1 MTNEK
6 NQMDFTGHLKHLED
20 AQSVE
25 LPVDEKTL
33 TDSELEQAGLVKT
46 SAFVRTKKSKNALRV
61 LKHRDKKAQEGIK
74 QLNIEV
80 PEQHRDTLK
89 AIAKQLK
96 ESGEVKPDQIALL
109 PTAKSGDNSKSSES
123 KKTAQQEART
133 DDKTSLPDECVI
145 IGNKCAEIAAKGGFK
160 AWILKKMV

>member
-6 NQMDFTGHLKHLED
+6 NQMDFSGHLKHLED

-25 LPVDEKTL
+25 LPHDEKTL

-46 SAFVRTKKSKNALRV
+46 SAFVRTRKSKNALRV
-61 LKHRDKKAQEGIK
+61 QKHKDKKAEQGIK

-80 PEQHRDTLK
+80 PEQYRDIFK
-89 AIAKQLK
+89 AIAKELK
-96 ESGEVKPDQIALL
+96 ENGTVSQENMAIFPMQ
-109 PTAKSGDNSKSSES
+109 SGDNIKSPES

-133 DDKTSLPDECVI
+133 DDKTPLSDECVI
-145 IGNKCAEIAAKGGFK
+145 IGKKCAEIVSQGGFK
-160 AWILKKMV
+160 AWILKKIV

>member
-6 NQMDFTGHLKHLED
+6 NQMDFSGHLKHLED

-25 LPVDEKTL
+25 LPHDEKTL

-46 SAFVRTKKSKNALRV
+46 SAFVRTRKSKNALRV
-61 LKHRDKKAQEGIK
+61 QKHKDKKAEQGIK

-80 PEQHRDTLK
+80 PEQYRDALK
-89 AIAKQLK
+89 SIAKQLK
-96 ESGEVKPDQIALL
+96 DNGTVEQDQIELL
-109 PTAKSGDNSKSSES
+109 PTAKSED

-133 DDKTSLPDECVI
+133 DDKTPLSDECVT
-145 IGNKCAEIAAKGGFK
+145 IGKKCAEIVARGGLK

>member
-1 MTNEK
+1 MTDDK
-6 NQMDFTGHLKHLED
+6 NKMDFSGHLTHLED
-20 AQSVE
+20 AQGIP

-61 LKHRDKKAQEGIK
+61 QKHKDKKAQKGVK

-80 PEQHRDTLK
+80 PEQYRDIFK
-89 AIAKQLK
+89 VIAKELK
-96 ESGEVKPDQIALL
+96 ENGTVSQENMAIFPMQ
-109 PTAKSGDNSKSSES
+109 SGDNIKSPES
-123 KKTAQQEART
+123 KKTAQQESHT
-133 DDKTSLPDECVI
+133 SEKPSLPDECVK
-145 IGNKCAEIAAKGGFK
+145 IGQKCAEIASQGGFK

>member
-1 MTNEK
+1 MKDN
-6 NQMDFTGHLKHLED
+6 NQMDFSGHLKHLED

-25 LPVDEKTL
+25 LPMDEKTL

-46 SAFVRTKKSKNALRV
+46 SAFVRTRKSKNALRV
-61 LKHRDKKAQEGIK
+61 QKHKDKKAEQGIK

-80 PEQHRDTLK
+80 PEQYRDIFK
-89 AIAKQLK
+89 AIAKELK
-96 ESGEVKPDQIALL
+96 ENGTVSQENMAIFPMQ
-109 PTAKSGDNSKSSES
+109 SGDNIKSPES

-133 DDKTSLPDECVI
+133 DDKPSLPDECVK
-145 IGNKCAEIAAKGGFK
+145 IGQRCAEIASQGGFK